1 MTGKLNLRAAEPQ
14 LINQARQAFEEGD
27 SRGFVGCAPSQAR
40 LLFVADNVIPLQ
52 AKGIYEPCLLTAFVA
67 TRVSNW
73 EWPEKAL
80 DRLFS
85 LADRKKLRA
94 LGGKLPGR
102 GPFII
107 HRGVAGIGRA
117 RRPRGYSWTDSP
129 DGACWFA
136 TRWDLPNPE
145 VLTAEVQKDEIFA
158 YVDDRVEREFVTK
171 PARFTRYE
179 ITVDEMRKRAARW
192 NDQRDREHN
201 ERLKQAVKAWGY
213 DSPKLREFF
222 ERLQNRG
229 RQR

>member
-80 DRLFS
+80 DFLFRS
-85 LADRKKLRA
+85 ADRAKLRA
-94 LGGKLPGR
+94 AGEPLPGE
-102 GPFII
+102 GPFLIY
-107 HRGVAGIGRA
+107 RGVAGTGAA
-117 RRPRGYSWTDSP
+117 RRLRGYSWTDSL
-129 DGACWFA
+129 DRACWFA
-136 TRWDLPNPE
+136 TRWDLPDPE

-158 YVDDRVEREFVTK
+158 YVDDRGEREFVTK

-179 ITVDEMRKRAARW
+179 ITVGEMRERAARW
-192 NDQRDREHN
+192 NDQRDRERN
-201 ERLKQAVKAWGY
+201 ERLIQAARA
-213 DSPKLREFF
+213 S
-222 ERLQNRG
+222 G
-229 RQR
+229 RD

>member
-1 MTGKLNLRAAEPQ
+1 MTGQLNLRAAEPQ

-73 EWPEKAL
+73 EWPETAL
-80 DRLFS
+80 DFLFRS
-85 LADRKKLRA
+85 ADRAKLRA
-94 LGGKLPGR
+94 AGEPLPGE
-102 GPFII
+102 GPFLIS
-107 HRGVAGIGRA
+107 RGVAGTGPA

-136 TRWDLPNPE
+136 TRWDLPDPE

-179 ITVDEMRKRAARW
+179 IAVDEMRKRAARW
-192 NDQRDREHN
+192 NDQRDRERN
-201 ERLKQAVKAWGY
+201 ERLIQAARA
-213 DSPKLREFF
+213 S
-222 ERLQNRG
+222 G
-229 RQR
+229 RD

>member
-1 MTGKLNLRAAEPQ
+1 MTGQLNLRAAEPQ
-14 LINQARQAFEEGD
+14 LITQAREAFEEGD
-27 SRGFVGCAPSQAR
+27 SGGFVGCAPSQAR

-73 EWPEKAL
+73 EWPETAL
-80 DRLFS
+80 DFLFRS
-85 LADRKKLRA
+85 ADRAKLRA
-94 LGGKLPGR
+94 AGEPLPGE
-102 GPFII
+102 GPFLIS
-107 HRGVAGIGRA
+107 RGVAGTGAA

-136 TRWDLPNPE
+136 TRWDLPDPE
-145 VLTAEVQKDEIFA
+145 VLTAKVQEGEVLA
-158 YVDDRVEREFVTK
+158 YVDDGGEREFVTK

-179 ITVDEMRKRAARW
+179 ITVDEMRERAARW
-192 NDQRDREHN
+192 NDQRDRERK
-201 ERLKQAVKAWGY
+201 ESLIQAVKAWGC

-229 RQR
+229 PQR